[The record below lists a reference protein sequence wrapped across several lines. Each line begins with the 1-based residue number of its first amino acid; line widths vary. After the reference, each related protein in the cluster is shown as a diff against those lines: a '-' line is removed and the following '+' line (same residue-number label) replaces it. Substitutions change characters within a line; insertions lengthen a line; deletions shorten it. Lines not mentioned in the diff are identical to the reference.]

1 MASVNKWFGIGN
13 LTKDVEIRYSADGKA
28 CANFSIACNETWK
41 DKDGNKQESVE
52 FVNISMFGRQAE
64 VCGQYLSKGDPVYIE
79 GKIQTRKWEDNDGN
93 TRYSTGILANQ
104 MQMLKPRSE

>member
-64 VCGQYLSKGDPVYIE
+64 VCTQRPLPDFPLFLDKFCPHCSS
-79 GKIQTRKWEDNDGN
+79 N
-93 TRYSTGILANQ
+93 S
-104 MQMLKPRSE
+104 